1 MKETFL
7 VLAYMAIWIGL
18 SGYLASLAYRQ
29 KKLATKI
36 EMLNRQTKNQQG
48 QA

>member
-7 VLAYMAIWIGL
+7 VLAYMAIWVGL

-36 EMLNRQTKNQQG
+36 EMLNRQLNTQQG
-48 QA
+48 RE